1 MDIQDI
7 GRWLWFHTRISN
19 DSINSC
25 DIYNV
30 CCSYHS
36 DGWILK
42 YKTFSEINLLSI
54 PEYQQCAFQDGSNV
68 LKLCLMWK
76 HFILKGSQNRY
87 LHYSFEMTQSYL
99 KEHNEFILIKIKKE
113 FDANFFQYHQFSN
126 SEEITFIFEEQQ
138 KFVNWLLIHTIQSTP
153 LRYALWKYQY
163 SHLPINPNWTNRV
176 VGYVLLFLFPLSNIT
191 K

>member
-54 PEYQQCAFQDGSNV
+54 PEYRQCAFQDGSNV

-87 LHYSFEMTQSYL
+87 LHYSFELTQSYL

-113 FDANFFQYHQFSN
+113 FDANFFPIPPILKFGRNYIHIWRATEVCELTVDTFN
-126 SEEITFIFEEQQ
+126 SINSTQICIMKISIFTFAHKSELNE
-138 KFVNWLLIHTIQSTP
+138 
-153 LRYALWKYQY
+153 
-163 SHLPINPNWTNRV
+163 
-176 VGYVLLFLFPLSNIT
+176 
-191 K
+191 